1 MSSETEVITDSETS
15 LMTKD
20 SDTMSHTMIPPRP
33 STTTTAA
40 AAVAVAAD
48 NMGGHITPATA
59 AVRSVYLA
67 AGIHHHVTSEDFDVL
82 PRRFQAG
89 SAKARISWFGSLCIA
104 GIGMFVEAYVIITT
118 GQLKTIWHASYPTCW
133 DGMNEQECPDSI
145 LCCGLFPNTPIDT
158 TTGECA
164 IMNPTQYDVCD
175 ATTGAYDPSMLCSEG
190 ILNSIS
196 YTEFAGLMIGMMSFG
211 FIGDWMGLKNAV
223 RILVDCLY

>member
-1 MSSETEVITDSETS
+1 MSRVKISMFYHDVSKPDQR
-15 LMTKD
+15 K
-20 SDTMSHTMIPPRP
+20 H
-33 STTTTAA
+33 A
-40 AAVAVAAD
+40 
-48 NMGGHITPATA
+48 
-59 AVRSVYLA
+59 SVGSGVYALP
-67 AGIHHHVTSEDFDVL
+67 VL
-82 PRRFQAG
+82 G
-89 SAKARISWFGSLCIA
+89 
-104 GIGMFVEAYVIITT
+104 
-118 GQLKTIWHASYPTCW
+118 WHASYPTCW

-175 ATTGAYDPSMLCSEG
+175 ATTGAYNPSMLCLEG

-211 FIGDWMGLKNAV
+211 FIGDWMGLKYAV